1 MTDAMIERELLAMLA
16 KVEREQGPRATMT
29 ATLGAL
35 SDWLGIDCA
44 DVSRCLSRLAA
55 KRVTHWSGA
64 QSRMWDMRIPIQP
77 DEAHRG
83 QSVTIQLSAHVACA
97 SDILDGT
104 ADHEVPE

>member
-1 MTDAMIERELLAMLA
+1 MTDAMIEHELLTMLA
-16 KVEREQGPRATMT
+16 RVESEQGPRATLT

-35 SDWLGIDCA
+35 SDWLGMECA

-64 QSRMWDMRIPIQP
+64 RSRMWDMMIPIQP

-97 SDILDGT
+97 CEILDGT
-104 ADHEVPE
+104 AEHEVPE